1 MLQQQQVPKQLLTLF
16 LHSDLILVLPDSD
29 LTIGLQLIQMDS
41 VDVDGSTYLPGEMGS
56 VCRFR
61 RFVLARYLGA
71 ENVAG
76 S

>member
-41 VDVDGSTYLPGEMGS
+41 VDVDGSTYSPREMDS

-61 RFVLARYLGA
+61 WSVLARYLGA
-71 ENVAG
+71 ENVAWP
-76 S
+76 